1 MLSSIISCVSSR
13 CLLVAA
19 LSYNLPLLQT
29 SKVKIK
35 HMDDN
40 KNASAELS
48 VTDLNSELESV
59 RSKLQIAEQK
69 IMQLELSLLQSRDF
83 SIGAAAEVGEI
94 KVGHVK
100 TIEQLKDANT
110 HIKNHLAH
118 IKRLEDALTELH
130 RSNALQRAQAAELA
144 RVYDSA
150 SWKIGRFVMIP
161 VRILRKIV
169 N

>member
-1 MLSSIISCVSSR
+1 MSSR

-83 SIGAAAEVGEI
+83 SIGAAAEVGEMR
-94 KVGHVK
+94 VGRSQLK
-100 TIEQLKDANT
+100 DQLKDANI
-110 HIKNHLAH
+110 HIKNHLTH
-118 IKRLEDALTELH
+118 IKRLEEAMVEFH
-130 RSNALQRAQAAELA
+130 RSNAL
-144 RVYDSA
+144 
-150 SWKIGRFVMIP
+150 
-161 VRILRKIV
+161 
-169 N
+169 

>member
-1 MLSSIISCVSSR
+1 
-13 CLLVAA
+13 
-19 LSYNLPLLQT
+19 
-29 SKVKIK
+29 
-35 HMDDN
+35 MDDN

-83 SIGAAAEVGEI
+83 SIGAAAEVGEV
-94 KVGHVK
+94 KVGHFK
-100 TIEQLKDANT
+100 TIEQLKDANI
-110 HIKNHLAH
+110 HIKSHLAH

-150 SWKIGRFVMIP
+150 SWKIGRFVMFP
-161 VRILRKIV
+161 VRILRKIF

>member
-1 MLSSIISCVSSR
+1 MDNNQAVSDDLS
-13 CLLVAA
+13 
-19 LSYNLPLLQT
+19 LS
-29 SKVKIK
+29 
-35 HMDDN
+35 
-40 KNASAELS
+40 
-48 VTDLNSELESV
+48 DLKSELELL
-59 RSKLQIAEQK
+59 RTKLQIAEQK

-83 SIGAAAEVGEI
+83 SIGTAAEIGEMRVGRSQL
-94 KVGHVK
+94 KD
-100 TIEQLKDANT
+100 QLKDADI

-118 IKRLEDALTELH
+118 IKRLEDALAELH

-161 VRILRKIV
+161 VRVLRKII